1 LINKKSR
8 LRNQFKCVIHVTAQS
23 NKKELTKSVQLI
35 YQKNISFNCV
45 INVIRTLLVNKRYF
59 IYDTDESRNP
69 THLNLSK
76 SKSINGVIQ

>member
-1 LINKKSR
+1 MI
-8 LRNQFKCVIHVTAQS
+8 
-23 NKKELTKSVQLI
+23 QLI